1 MSSFAHYDLGVA
13 VLLGHSTIAHTGLGD
28 LRGTSEVGVG
38 VWRGVPYAEQPV
50 GERRFL
56 APAPLQPW
64 TGVRDALEHGPLPPQ
79 GKSFVGGGRD
89 DPKVRDEACL
99 TLTVW
104 SPDTSGSLPVMVWI
118 PGGAFVYGAGQF
130 QLYNGSRLAAN
141 GNVVVVNVTYR
152 IGVFGGFELGD
163 LGDGFDDNL
172 ALRDQMA
179 ALRWIQCNIA
189 AFGGDPDRV
198 TVFGESAGATSVLA
212 LLASPAAG
220 GLFSRAIAQSPAL
233 PLIAGREVRARQAH
247 EFLKRLG
254 VSAAEV
260 KGLPQRQLR
269 RAAGLLQLKSAAST
283 PTLAYGLT
291 YGVDLLPN
299 HPVDAARAGAVARVP
314 LIIGTNSHEASM
326 FAWTKPP
333 MLPTTTASIDAYL
346 ERVAPDGERVAQCG
360 ASDKQRGER
369 VAQCGASDK
378 QRLLAAYPD
387 YPRRRALVAFGSD
400 VMFGGPAWAFADA
413 YSAHAPTHM
422 YRFDHFGWSLRLL
435 GLGATHGSEIVH
447 IQHSY
452 ASFIGRKLHPLGRRL
467 QPPVG
472 RRMQRAWLDFAA
484 KGWDTANE
492 GLREDRRVD
501 ERVREDR
508 RVDERLR
515 EDRSAGERLRE
526 DQSVGQRLREDRS
539 ADERLR
545 EDRRAGE
552 IHWSSG
558 HDWPTYDIEHRFTRI
573 ILSARDMVVEDPD
586 AERRRAWA
594 RLY

>member
-28 LRGTSEVGVG
+28 LRGTTEVGVG

-346 ERVAPDGERVAQCG
+346 ERVAPDAERVAQCGERVAQCG
-360 ASDKQRGER
+360 ASD
-369 VAQCGASDK
+369 GASDK
-378 QRLLAAYPD
+378 ERLLAAYPD

-492 GLREDRRVD
+492 
-501 ERVREDR
+501 
-508 RVDERLR
+508 
-515 EDRSAGERLRE
+515 
-526 DQSVGQRLREDRS
+526 
-539 ADERLR
+539 RLR